1 MDAVFTGQRNMQIP
15 TGEPAIIQSL
25 ATEILE
31 ACTQAATAG
40 GSSAEPGLPTLA
52 QAFEQ
57 LLDVLVRAAA
67 DTRTAGAD
75 GAADITEIGEYAL
88 QLQANLAATAERLGL
103 AQQRDAL
110 ARLAVNLALWVAAHA
125 GRIDSLEAVVDGL
138 ALLANTTREPRQL
151 EDLSAVFSR
160 IIDAVPAVISQDMEK
175 HTPGRPWRV
184 LLLNHGIVAT
194 RSHNT
199 ALMETAFTLLT
210 SKLPEDAAR
219 FFAEGMQQMD
229 ALDYP
234 AQVRAVMDKYHR
246 RWTVNRSLH

>member
-1 MDAVFTGQRNMQIP
+1 MQIP
-15 TGEPAIIQSL
+15 TGEPAIIQPL

-31 ACTQAATAG
+31 ACTQAAAAR
-40 GSSAEPGLPTLA
+40 GSTAEPGLPTLA
-52 QAFEQ
+52 EAIGQ
-57 LLDVLVRAAA
+57 LLDVLVRASA
-67 DTRTAGAD
+67 DTRPAGTN

-88 QLQANLAATAERLGL
+88 HLHASLAATAGRLGL
-103 AQQRDAL
+103 VQQRDAL

-138 ALLANTTREPRQL
+138 AQLANTTREPRQL
-151 EDLSAVFSR
+151 EQLSAVFSR
-160 IIDAVPAVISQDMEK
+160 IIDAVPAVISQDLEK
-175 HTPGRPWRV
+175 TNPGRPWRV

-194 RSHNT
+194 RSHNP
-199 ALMETAFTLLT
+199 ALMEAAFTLLT
-210 SKLPEDAAR
+210 SRLPEDAPR

-234 AQVRAVMDKYHR
+234 PHVRAVMDRYHR